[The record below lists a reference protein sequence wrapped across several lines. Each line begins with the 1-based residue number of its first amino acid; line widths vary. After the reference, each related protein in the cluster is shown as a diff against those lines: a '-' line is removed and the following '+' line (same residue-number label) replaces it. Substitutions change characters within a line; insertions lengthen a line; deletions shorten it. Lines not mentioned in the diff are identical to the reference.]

1 MKLNIKK
8 LDPRATLPVYNHGGD
23 AGMDMFA
30 LEETV
35 VPARGRALASTGIS
49 MEIPMGYAGLFWGKS
64 GLATKHGIVTSAGVI
79 DAGYRGEVKIALV
92 NTSDEDYTI
101 EAGHKVAQ
109 LLIQKVEHPE
119 IVEVSELSDTARGEQ
134 GFGSSGK

>member
-1 MKLNIKK
+1 MQISIKK
-8 LDPRATLPVYNHGGD
+8 LNPQALLPVYNHEGD
-23 AGMDMFA
+23 AGMDIFA
-30 LEETV
+30 FQETS
-35 VPARGRALASTGIS
+35 VPARGRALVNTGLAL
-49 MEIPMGYAGLFWGKS
+49 EIPFGYAGLVWGKS
-64 GLATKHGIVTSAGVI
+64 GLATKHGIATIAGVI
-79 DAGYRGEVKIALV
+79 DAGYRGEFKVALV
-92 NTSDEDYTI
+92 NTSDEDYVI

>member
-8 LDPRATLPVYNHGGD
+8 LDPRATLPVYNHEGD
-23 AGMDMFA
+23 AGMDIFA
-30 LEETV
+30 FQETS
-35 VPARGRALASTGIS
+35 VPARGRALVNTGLAL
-49 MEIPMGYAGLFWGKS
+49 EIPFGYAGLVWGKS
-64 GLATKHGIVTSAGVI
+64 GLATKHGIATIAGVI
-79 DAGYRGEVKIALV
+79 DAGYRGEFKVALV
-92 NTSDEDYTI
+92 NTSDEDYVI